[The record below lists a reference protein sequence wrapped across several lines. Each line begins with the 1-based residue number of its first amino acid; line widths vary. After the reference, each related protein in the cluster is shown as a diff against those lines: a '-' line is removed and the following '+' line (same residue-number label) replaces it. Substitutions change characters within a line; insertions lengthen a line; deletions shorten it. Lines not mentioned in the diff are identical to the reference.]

1 MQIIGLISFIIL
13 ILIFIGAIVGLF
25 VIYGAKN
32 GGIVLGAIAVI
43 VTFTLLLWFAARYFT
58 GF

>member
-13 ILIFIGAIVGLF
+13 VLIFIGAIVGLF

-32 GGIVLGAIAVI
+32 GGIVLGEIAVI
-43 VTFTLLLWFAARYFT
+43 VTFILLLWFAARYFT